1 MGQNAPCLC
10 IAKRVTGHGVD
21 SNVLPFA
28 ADSAQDGLVMQT
40 DYLLYFAYGRK
51 NEN

>member
-1 MGQNAPCLC
+1 M
-10 IAKRVTGHGVD
+10 KRGVLPFLFTGNCTGN

-28 ADSAQDGLVMQT
+28 VGSSQDGLVMQT